1 MVRRSF
7 YPFIFLFRN
16 LGDLTTHAQL
26 GGTQSLQ
33 KPDLLVSQVRMPE
46 VDNQHNSS
54 LATFVVRLMAE
65 SVIPHDSFILRVRNN
80 LIRNVQSGTLQAQQR
95 QMAPKHFVGGPA
107 MRFDM
112 GPRCKGREERV

>member
-54 LATFVVRLMAE
+54 LATFMECLVAE
-65 SVIPHDSFILRVRNN
+65 GMIPHDGFVLGIRDD
-80 LIRNVQSGTLQAQQR
+80 LISNVQSGAFQS
-95 QMAPKHFVGGPA
+95 
-107 MRFDM
+107 
-112 GPRCKGREERV
+112 E